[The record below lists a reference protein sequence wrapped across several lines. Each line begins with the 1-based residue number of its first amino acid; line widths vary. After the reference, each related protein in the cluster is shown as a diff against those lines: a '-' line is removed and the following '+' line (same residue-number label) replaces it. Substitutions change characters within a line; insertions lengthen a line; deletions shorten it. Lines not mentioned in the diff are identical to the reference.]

1 VVGLTLHNTNTNEA
15 LVHEQAGNDTQNEE
29 PAESGH
35 RTVGACGGS
44 APATNTTERAGSRIP
59 RTQLAP
65 SSVGP
70 EGLEPSLSRT

>member
-35 RTVGACGGS
+35 RTVGAWGGGGAPNPPHTGTSRFAHS
-44 APATNTTERAGSRIP
+44 ANTTRPEFGGAGGT
-59 RTQLAP
+59 RTLT
-65 SSVGP
+65 V
-70 EGLEPSLSRT
+70 